1 MNDLSSALASL
12 AEQKKLHIQWI
23 PAHCGIYG
31 NEEADKLAKEGS
43 KLEQENHEISY
54 EEKKTIVKA
63 IAHNKWKR
71 EHPNYSPED
80 NIKSLQRKDQVILFR
95 LRTGHNRMNCHL
107 FNKLKIGETDRC
119 PCKRGPMDTEH
130 LLQSCPTHEELR
142 KEIWPNAKQLRE
154 KLYGNLEDLRRTADF
169 VRRAGVTI

>member
-1 MNDLSSALASL
+1 MN
-12 AEQKKLHIQWI
+12 
-23 PAHCGIYG
+23 Y
-31 NEEADKLAKEGS
+31 
-43 KLEQENHEISY
+43 
-54 EEKKTIVKA
+54 
-63 IAHNKWKR
+63 
-71 EHPNYSPED
+71 
-80 NIKSLQRKDQVILFR
+80 
-95 LRTGHNRMNCHL
+95 HL

-154 KLYGNLEDLRRTADF
+154 KLYSNLEDLRRTADF